1 MSEVLTGTK
10 IMHWPDFSGPAQ
22 EFLVVEHDRIG
33 MRYLIKRVGV
43 PPQWEDAKHL
53 RAFLRA
59 NQHLKV
65 AAADLDATDPL
76 VLENSCY
83 DTGSNNQARKA
94 AKAAVKGIQS
104 HVDADQRASDAE
116 DDEED
121 DSPPT
126 KRVRRACAP
135 AATVCLQEKS
145 LECPIT
151 HEIMTDPVVAE
162 DGHTYERSALVTW
175 LNLSSIS
182 PLTHNLMGRTMLPNL
197 TLKSIIASRGS

>member
-1 MSEVLTGTK
+1 
-10 IMHWPDFSGPAQ
+10 MHGPDFVGPAQ

-33 MRYLIKRVGV
+33 KRYLIQRVGG
-43 PPQWEDAKHL
+43 PPKWEDAKHL

-59 NQHLKV
+59 NQHLQV
-65 AAADLDATDPL
+65 PAADLDATDPL
-76 VLENSCY
+76 VLENSRY

-104 HVDADQRASDAE
+104 HVDTDQQVSDAE

-135 AATVCLQEKS
+135 AIPEEFF
-145 LECPIT
+145 ECPIT
-151 HEIMTDPVVAE
+151 HEIMTDPVVAD
-162 DGHTYERSALVTW
+162 DGHTYERSALVDW
-175 LNLSSIS
+175 LNLSQTS
-182 PLTHNLMGRTMLPNL
+182 PLIRNHMGRTMLPNL